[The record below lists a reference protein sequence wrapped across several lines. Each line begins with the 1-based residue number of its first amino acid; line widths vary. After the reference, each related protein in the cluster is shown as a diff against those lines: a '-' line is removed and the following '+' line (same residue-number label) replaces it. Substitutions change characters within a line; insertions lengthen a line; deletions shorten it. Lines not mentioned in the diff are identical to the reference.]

1 MDKPTNKNFI
11 TNIIDNDNSTNKFSG
26 RVHTRFPPE
35 PNGYLHIGHAKS
47 ICLNFEIANTYK
59 GKCNLRFDDTN
70 PEKENVEYIEA
81 IKKDIQWLGYKWD
94 SMHFSS
100 DYFDNLYEYAL
111 NLIENNFAYIDSSS
125 AEKIKQER
133 GTLTEPGVNSKDRDR
148 SISDNIKLFKEMKQG
163 KFTDGEYVLRLKID
177 MLSPNINMRDPVIY
191 RIKKFKHHRTG
202 NDWCIYPMY
211 DFTHCISDAIE
222 NITHSLCTLE
232 FEDHRDLYDWIIEKI
247 NHENKP
253 QQIEFSRLA
262 LEHNLMSKRKLSE
275 LVEKN
280 YVSGWDDPRMPT
292 ISGMRRRGFTSNS
305 IKDFCGRIGI
315 TKKNSS
321 IEMGVLENTIREE
334 LNLSAK
340 RVMGILDPLKIVI
353 TNYPEGEKEEI
364 LAANNPN
371 DKESGQRNISISK
384 NIYIDKNDFMESPEK
399 KYFRLSPGKEVRL
412 RHAFNIICNKVIKS
426 NDGKIIELECSFDP
440 VSRDMKKG
448 NKVKGMIHWVDADN
462 CIDATVNIYD
472 RLFTESNP
480 LNLENFNEN
489 SLVIKKHA
497 KLEKNIDLNNFEAR
511 YQFERVGYFI
521 RDNKFLDQ
529 GIIYNKIVSL
539 KDTWKKTKNKDT
551 K

>member
-11 TNIIDNDNSTNKFSG
+11 TNIIDNDNSTNKFSE

-340 RVMGILDPLKIVI
+340 RVMGVLDPLKIVI

-412 RHAFNIICNKVIKS
+412 RHAS
-426 NDGKIIELECSFDP
+426 
-440 VSRDMKKG
+440 VSYT
-448 NKVKGMIHWVDADN
+448 HL
-462 CIDATVNIYD
+462 TLPTIY
-472 RLFTESNP
+472 S
-480 LNLENFNEN
+480 
-489 SLVIKKHA
+489 V
-497 KLEKNIDLNNFEAR
+497 
-511 YQFERVGYFI
+511 
-521 RDNKFLDQ
+521 
-529 GIIYNKIVSL
+529 
-539 KDTWKKTKNKDT
+539 
-551 K
+551 

>member
-11 TNIIDNDNSTNKFSG
+11 TNIIDNDNSTNKFSE

-70 PEKENVEYIEA
+70 PEKENIEYIEA

-100 DYFDNLYEYAL
+100 DYFDNLYEYAV
-111 NLIENNFAYIDSSS
+111 NLIENNFAYIDSSN

-148 SISDNIKLFKEMKQG
+148 SISDNIKLFEEMKQG

-371 DKESGQRNISISK
+371 DKEIGQRNISISK

-448 NKVKGMIHWVDADN
+448 NKVKGMIHWVDANN
-462 CIDATVNIYD
+462 CIDATINIYD

-480 LNLENFNEN
+480 LNLESFNEN

-539 KDTWKKTKNKDT
+539 KDTWKKTKNKDA

>member
-148 SISDNIKLFKEMKQG
+148 SISDNIKLFEEMKQG

-426 NDGKIIELECSFDP
+426 DDGKIIELECSFDP

-448 NKVKGMIHWVDADN
+448 NKVKGMLHWVDANN
-462 CIDATVNIYD
+462 CIDATINIYD

-480 LNLENFNEN
+480 LNVENFNEN

>member
-1 MDKPTNKNFI
+1 MDKPINKNFI
-11 TNIIDNDNSTNKFSG
+11 TNIIDSDNNTNKFGG

-47 ICLNFEIANTYK
+47 ICLNFEIANLYS

-70 PEKENVEYIEA
+70 PEKENIEYIEA
-81 IKKDIQWLGYKWD
+81 IKKDIEWLGYEWN

-100 DYFDNLYEYAL
+100 DYFDSLYKYAL
-111 NLIENNFAYIDSSS
+111 NLIKNNFAYVDSSS
-125 AEKIKQER
+125 PEVIKRER
-133 GTLTEPGVNSKDRDR
+133 GTLTEPGVDSKDRNR
-148 SISDNIKLFKEMKQG
+148 SIEENINLFDEMKKG
-163 KFTDGEYVLRLKID
+163 NFKDGEYVLRLKID

-191 RIKKFKHHRTG
+191 RIKKFEHHRTG

-247 NHENKP
+247 DHKNKP

-262 LEHNLMSKRKLSE
+262 LENNMMSKRKLSE
-275 LVEKN
+275 LVEKK

-292 ISGMRRRGFTSNS
+292 ISGMKRRGFTSSS
-305 IKDFCGRIGI
+305 IKDFCNRIGI

-340 RVMGILDPLKIVI
+340 RIMGVLDPLKIVI
-353 TNYPEGEKEEI
+353 TNYPNNEKEEI
-364 LAANNPN
+364 LVANNPN
-371 DKESGQRNISISK
+371 DKENGQRNISISK
-384 NIYIDKNDFMESPEK
+384 NIYIDRDDFMEFPEK

-412 RHAFNIICNKVIKS
+412 RHAFNIVCDKIIKDDAG
-426 NDGKIIELECSFDP
+426 NIIELECTFDP
-440 VSRDMKKG
+440 ISRDMKKG
-448 NKVKGMIHWVDADN
+448 NKVKGMIHWVDANN
-462 CIDATVNIYD
+462 CINATVNIYD
-472 RLFTESNP
+472 RLFNDPIP
-480 LNLENFNEN
+480 LNLENFNKE
-489 SLVIKKHA
+489 SLIIKKNA
-497 KLEKNIDLNNFEAR
+497 KIERNINLNNYDER

-521 RDNKFLDQ
+521 RDNKSSDKN
-529 GIIYNKIVSL
+529 IIYNKIVSL
-539 KDTWKKTKNKDT
+539 KDSWKKITK
-551 K
+551 

>member
-426 NDGKIIELECSFDP
+426 DDGKIIELECSFDP

-448 NKVKGMIHWVDADN
+448 NKVKGMLHWVDANN
-462 CIDATVNIYD
+462 CIDATINIYD

-480 LNLENFNEN
+480 LNVENFNEN